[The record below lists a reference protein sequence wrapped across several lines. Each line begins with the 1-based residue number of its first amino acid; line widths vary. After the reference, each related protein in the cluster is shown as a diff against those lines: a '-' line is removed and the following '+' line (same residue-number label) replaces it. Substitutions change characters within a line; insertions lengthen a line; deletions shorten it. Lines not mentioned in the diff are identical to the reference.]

1 MGLDDRV
8 IVGLLLLLLA
18 AMVGGSFSILY
29 SYKEKE
35 EVWLRF
41 REERHCRIVGEMTG
55 GYKTP
60 PKTGWLCDD
69 GKTYWR

>member
-1 MGLDDRV
+1 MDIDDRMV
-8 IVGLLLLLLA
+8 VGLFLLLLA
-18 AMVGGSFSILY
+18 AMLGFALSLAASHNEE
-29 SYKEKE
+29 EK
-35 EVWLRF
+35 VWLQF
-41 REERHCRIVGEMTG
+41 RREHHCRIVGEMTG